1 LSKINDGDSGKS
13 AKEFQMKD
21 FKKLREEALRQQQR
35 QQEVFKEGD
44 FVMSSRNG
52 EKGTIHRVGGNYAI
66 IISEDGNM
74 FREWIKNIRTIN
86 NLRRTSF
93 YNDEVSETN

>member
-1 LSKINDGDSGKS
+1 
-13 AKEFQMKD
+13 MKD

-44 FVMSSRNG
+44 TVMSSRTG
-52 EKGTIHRVGGNYAI
+52 DKGHIHRVGGNYAI
-66 IISEDGNM
+66 VITEHGNM

-86 NLRRTSF
+86 NTRRNSL
-93 YNDEVSETN
+93 

>member
-1 LSKINDGDSGKS
+1 
-13 AKEFQMKD
+13 MKD

-44 FVMSSRNG
+44 IVMSSRNG
-52 EKGTIHRVGGNYAI
+52 DKGRIHRVGGNYAI
-66 IISEDGNM
+66 VVTEDGKM
-74 FREWIKNIRTIN
+74 FREWIKNIRSIN

-93 YNDEVSETN
+93 YNNEVSETN

>member
-1 LSKINDGDSGKS
+1 
-13 AKEFQMKD
+13 MKD

-66 IISEDGNM
+66 IVTEDGNM
-74 FREWIKNIRTIN
+74 FRDWIKNIRTIN

-93 YNDEVSETN
+93 YNNEVSETN

>member
-1 LSKINDGDSGKS
+1 
-13 AKEFQMKD
+13 MKD

-44 FVMSSRNG
+44 NVMSSRTG
-52 EKGTIHRVGGNYAI
+52 DKGRLHRVGGNYAI
-66 IISEDGNM
+66 VVTEDGKM
-74 FREWIKNIRTIN
+74 FREWIKNIRSIN